1 MFFNFLPATPVII
14 LLAVCLAAALIFI
27 LYYCLPLFKLG
38 SWRRRCNE
46 EEAPLDPDVQPVP
59 ASIIVYS
66 RDDLPGLE
74 RLVPSLLHQDYAGDY
89 EVIIVNEGESAQVRD
104 FIDGLQLQYRNLYL
118 THTPDGARSLSRK
131 KLALTLGI
139 KAARGQVVLL
149 TTANAIIGSD
159 QWLDRMMRPFNTDA
173 AIEVVTGVGLPVTD
187 EDSAMGRRRR
197 SYDYTADCATWLTA
211 ALRHHP
217 YRGSE
222 YNLAYRRDLF
232 FKNKGF
238 SRSLNMH
245 NGDDDIFVN
254 EIASGDNTAVQLCD
268 TSLVRFDGDMF
279 DFTYREEAL
288 KRAFTERFVRR
299 GARRRMAA
307 GPLLMWLWLCAAVA
321 AVVLDLRNLFT
332 LAVVAFTGLLMLA
345 FLIPAWRAALKALEG
360 RKLLLTIPWL
370 TLTRPLRRTYYKM
383 RSRHSGN
390 RHYTWS
396 K

>member
-1 MFFNFLPATPVII
+1 MSFELHLTTPVII
-14 LLAVCLAAALIFI
+14 LLAGCLTTALVFV
-27 LYYCLPLFKLG
+27 LYYCLPLLKLRR
-38 SWRRRCNE
+38 WRRRCND
-46 EEAPLDPDVQPVP
+46 EEAPLDGDTHTVSV
-59 ASIIVYS
+59 SVIVYS
-66 RDDLPGLE
+66 RDDLTGLE
-74 RLVPSLLHQDYAGDY
+74 RLVPALLHQDYSGDY

-104 FIDGLQLQYRNLYL
+104 YIDGLQLQYRNLYL

-139 KAARGQVVLL
+139 KAARGEVVLL
-149 TTANAIIGSD
+149 TMANAIIDSD
-159 QWLDRMMRPFNTDA
+159 QWVDQMVRLFNTKQSV
-173 AIEVVTGVGLPVTD
+173 EVVTGVALPVSG
-187 EDSAMGRRRR
+187 EDTAMGRRRR

-211 ALRHHP
+211 ALRRHP

-222 YNLAYRRDLF
+222 YNLAYRRELF

-254 EIASGDNTAVQLCD
+254 EIAGADNTAVQMSD
-268 TSLVRFDGDMF
+268 NSLVRFDADIF

-299 GARRRMAA
+299 GARYRMAA
-307 GPLLMWLWLCAAVA
+307 GPLLMWLWLAMATA
-321 AVVLDLRNLFT
+321 AVVLDWYNLLT
-332 LAVVAFTGLLMLA
+332 LAVVAFSGLLMLG
-345 FLIPAWRAALKALEG
+345 FLLVSWRAALKALDG
-360 RKLLLTIPWL
+360 RRLLLTLPWL
-370 TLTRPLRRTYYKM
+370 TLTRPLRRVYYKIS
-383 RSRHSGN
+383 SRRGHN